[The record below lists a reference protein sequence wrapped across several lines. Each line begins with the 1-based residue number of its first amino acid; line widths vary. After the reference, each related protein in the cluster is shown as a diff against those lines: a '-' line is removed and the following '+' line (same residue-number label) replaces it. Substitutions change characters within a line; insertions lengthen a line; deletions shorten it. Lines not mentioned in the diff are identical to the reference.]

1 MLSWFRMRHYWS
13 VLIAQIVLILITAF
27 LKDNIP
33 MTALFVFC
41 LLGIFG
47 SVIETIWENPLPRI
61 LALVSGIVAIV
72 FALVHFI
79 PGVSEYIVKW
89 GLLIS
94 CIAYAVFVF
103 IAIISIARHVF
114 ITDRITADRIVGS
127 ICVYM
132 LIGMF
137 FAFVY
142 AAIDIVHGDAL
153 HMPFK
158 VASIKDAQF
167 SDFLYFSYSTLTTI
181 GYGDVLPTRPITK
194 MLASL
199 EGITG
204 SVYLAIMVARLVG
217 MHVTQTHK
225 RHSSD

>member
-1 MLSWFRMRHYWS
+1 MLSWFRVRHYWS

-33 MTALFVFC
+33 MTALFIIC

-72 FALVHFI
+72 FALVHYV
-79 PGVSEYIVKW
+79 PGASEYIVKW
-89 GLLIS
+89 GLFIS

-103 IAIISIARHVF
+103 IAIISIGRHVF
-114 ITDRITADRIVGS
+114 VTDRITTDRIVGS

-158 VASIKDAQF
+158 VTSIKDAQF

-217 MHVTQTHK
+217 MHVTQAHRK
-225 RHSSD
+225 HLAD